1 MLDYF
6 LWNLPLFSD
15 AEFLKARLSL
25 QFPGAIVDIFRPSK
39 PRHQTHGGCA
49 RILTNKNLAFTQ
61 KTEIDLGF
69 RFPVFAKLSERPKL
83 SPPSKPR
90 VLCNVSTCDD
100 SSDMKS
106 CDSLLSIST
115 CRSFNIVTS
124 SLKMENCCSIDILP
138 AVPGF
143 ISLQNGIDI
152 APDLD
157 DLTFDLPLF
166 ETSALERIDICP
178 DVTVELVSRSRLKN
192 FRYALALLLRAFQNI
207 DAGAYGL
214 EDFKKSI
221 QSRSSFVKLQKL
233 FTMDV
238 DGSFN
243 FDGLCFNAGS
253 NAWHYEER

>member
-1 MLDYF
+1 MKKD
-6 LWNLPLFSD
+6 
-15 AEFLKARLSL
+15 
-25 QFPGAIVDIFRPSK
+25 
-39 PRHQTHGGCA
+39 
-49 RILTNKNLAFTQ
+49 LAFTQ

-69 RFPVFAKLSERPKL
+69 RFPVFAKLSVRPKL

-115 CRSFNIVTS
+115 CRSFSIVIS
-124 SLKMENCCSIDILP
+124 SLKMETCCSIDILP

-157 DLTFDLPLF
+157 DLPLF

-178 DVTVELVSRSRLKN
+178 DVTVDLVSRSKLKN
-192 FRYALALLLRAFQNI
+192 FRYILALLMRAFQNI
-207 DAGAYGL
+207 DAGVYGL
-214 EDFKKSI
+214 EDFKTSI
-221 QSRSSFVKLQKL
+221 QSRSSFGKLQKL

-253 NAWHYEER
+253 KAWHHDET